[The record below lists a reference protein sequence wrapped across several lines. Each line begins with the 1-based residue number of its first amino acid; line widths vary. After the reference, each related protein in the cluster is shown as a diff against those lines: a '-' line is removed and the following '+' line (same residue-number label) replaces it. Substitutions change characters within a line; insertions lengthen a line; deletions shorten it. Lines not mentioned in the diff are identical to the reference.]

1 MTLVRQRAF
10 RFKLVYAMG
19 TDLKRYLQSPILLAL
34 IRRVASTT
42 LNTQL
47 LHINLS
53 LTVLLKYISK
63 SEISQRLDELS
74 RIFQILNVNYTD
86 PTNLT
91 NRIPFESKL
100 TTI

>member
-42 LNTQL
+42 LNT
-47 LHINLS
+47 
-53 LTVLLKYISK
+53 
-63 SEISQRLDELS
+63 
-74 RIFQILNVNYTD
+74 
-86 PTNLT
+86 
-91 NRIPFESKL
+91 
-100 TTI
+100 